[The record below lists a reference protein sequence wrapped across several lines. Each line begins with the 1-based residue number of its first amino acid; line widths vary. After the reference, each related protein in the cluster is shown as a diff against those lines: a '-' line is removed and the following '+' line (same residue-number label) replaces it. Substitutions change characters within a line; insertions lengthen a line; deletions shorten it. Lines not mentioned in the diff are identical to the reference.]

1 MKLQYFYASNTSQGF
16 ISHFES
22 LYEKTPEMKMYIL
35 KGGPGTGKS
44 SLMKKVASIAEN
56 FYEDVILVP
65 CSSDPDSLDAVI
77 IPDKKICI
85 ADGTSPHI
93 LEPKFPGVVE
103 EIINLGECWDGKKL
117 NANGNEIIKLTKLN
131 SHYHRKC
138 MQFLAAAATLKKDSF
153 RLSKKHLD
161 AKKIRRFATRFA
173 SKNFDTPSGK
183 IGREEKRF
191 LSAVTPKGLVF
202 CSETVEN
209 LCDKITV
216 IKDDTGASAAA
227 ILQELRCYALG
238 CGHDII
244 TSYCPVFPDILE
256 HIIIPDLHLAI
267 LTSNSFHNLKF
278 EKQKTVHSRRFICDS
293 SDISNRSSFNL
304 KAEREL
310 IDSAIEQMQKAK
322 ANHDEL
328 EGFYIHAMNFDLL
341 NSKTAELLSGIESLF
356 NVSDDV
362 LNILNTD

>member
-16 ISHFES
+16 ISCFDS

-44 SLMKKVASIAEN
+44 SLMKKVVSVAER
-56 FYEDVILVP
+56 FDEDVILVP

-77 IPDKKICI
+77 IPNKKICI

-103 EIINLGECWDGKKL
+103 EIINLGDCWDSKKL
-117 NANGNEIIKLTKLN
+117 KANGREIIKLTKSN

-138 MQFLAAAATLKKDSF
+138 MQFLAAAATLKKDNL

-161 AKKIRRFATRFA
+161 VKKIRRFATRFA

-191 LSAVTPKGLVF
+191 LSAVTPKGLIF
-202 CSETVEN
+202 CSETIEK
-209 LCDKITV
+209 LCNKITV

-238 CGHDII
+238 CGHNII

-256 HIIIPDLHLAI
+256 HIIIPELRLAV

-293 SDISNRSSFNL
+293 SDISNRTSFNL
-304 KAEREL
+304 KAEKEL
-310 IDSAIEQMQKAK
+310 LDSAIEQMQKAK

-341 NSKTAELLSGIESLF
+341 NSKTSELLSGIESLF
-356 NVSDDV
+356 NVGDDV
-362 LNILNTD
+362 LDVLDTD